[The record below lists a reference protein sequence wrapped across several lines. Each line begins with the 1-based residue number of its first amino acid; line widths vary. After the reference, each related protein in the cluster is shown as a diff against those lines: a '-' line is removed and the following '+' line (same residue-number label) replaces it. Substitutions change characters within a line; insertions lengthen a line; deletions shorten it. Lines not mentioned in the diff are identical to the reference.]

1 MHLIKALEEEF
12 HGHKKAIEDNPETE
26 HERILMLRR
35 IERLREDI
43 EARFPDNSHR
53 DKAIATLHDFRKH
66 CEDCLD
72 EVLKE

>member
-26 HERILMLRR
+26 HERILILRR
-35 IERLREDI
+35 IEKLRSDLEK
-43 EARFPDNSHR
+43 RFPDNEHR
-53 DKAIATLHDFRKH
+53 TKAIATLSDFRKH

-72 EVLKE
+72 AQL